1 MLQAYSKILNEIENC
16 SRLFLRQPI
25 FCNRTS
31 RQNWPIELEKRGHWL
46 TLYNQRDTLNIFFF
60 LWGLGMMQISLVCY
74 IRNINIH
81 YCGGLLF
88 NNSFCF
94 EGKNNQE
101 RSCNYIVLGS
111 ARSGSELVW
120 EIRVTPRTHT
130 LCSII
135 NIRMLVWSILIEISI
150 LVSN

>member
-1 MLQAYSKILNEIENC
+1 MSFCFQVMLQAYSKILNEIENC
-16 SRLFLRQPI
+16 SRLFFRQPI

-31 RQNWPIELEKRGHWL
+31 RFIGQSSQKNGVIGSHFITKEIHL
-46 TLYNQRDTLNIFFF
+46 TYFF
-60 LWGLGMMQISLVCY
+60 LWGRGMMQISLVCY

-111 ARSGSELVW
+111 APSGSELVW

-130 LCSII
+130 LLFQ
-135 NIRMLVWSILIEISI
+135 NKY
-150 LVSN
+150 

>member
-1 MLQAYSKILNEIENC
+1 
-16 SRLFLRQPI
+16 
-25 FCNRTS
+25 
-31 RQNWPIELEKRGHWL
+31 
-46 TLYNQRDTLNIFFF
+46 
-60 LWGLGMMQISLVCY
+60 MMQISLVCY

-81 YCGGLLF
+81 YCGGLLL

-130 LCSII
+130 LCSRI
-135 NIRMLVWSILIEISI
+135 NIRMPVWSILIEISI
-150 LVSN
+150 LVFNKLYKVQDEQYVSDTSMQSLLYIFIYLLISRTNLFLGELSSNRQIFWYLLFVISTD

>member
-1 MLQAYSKILNEIENC
+1 
-16 SRLFLRQPI
+16 
-25 FCNRTS
+25 
-31 RQNWPIELEKRGHWL
+31 
-46 TLYNQRDTLNIFFF
+46 
-60 LWGLGMMQISLVCY
+60 MQISLVCY

-81 YCGGLLF
+81 YYGGLLF

-130 LCSII
+130 LCSRI
-135 NIRMLVWSILIEISI
+135 NIRMPVWSILIEISI
-150 LVSN
+150 LVFNKLYKVQDEQYVSDTSMQSLLYIYILINISYKSISWWVEPQIDKSFDIYFS

>member
-1 MLQAYSKILNEIENC
+1 MKLRIARGYSFDNPFSATELRVKIGQSSQKNGVIGSHFITKEI
-16 SRLFLRQPI
+16 
-25 FCNRTS
+25 
-31 RQNWPIELEKRGHWL
+31 HL
-46 TLYNQRDTLNIFFF
+46 TYFF
-60 LWGLGMMQISLVCY
+60 LWGIGMMQISLVCY

-130 LCSII
+130 PLFQNKYQNDCLIHI
-135 NIRMLVWSILIEISI
+135 N
-150 LVSN
+150 

>member
-1 MLQAYSKILNEIENC
+1 
-16 SRLFLRQPI
+16 
-25 FCNRTS
+25 
-31 RQNWPIELEKRGHWL
+31 
-46 TLYNQRDTLNIFFF
+46 
-60 LWGLGMMQISLVCY
+60 MQISLVCY

-81 YCGGLLF
+81 YYGGLLF

-130 LCSII
+130 LCSRI
-135 NIRMLVWSILIEISI
+135 NIRMPVWSILIEISI
-150 LVSN
+150 LVFNKLYKVQDEQYVSDTSMQSLLYIYILINISHKSISWWVELE